1 MSTYITFQNNQ
12 VSAVPTAYADFKQF
26 KKHFNS
32 YTSGGY
38 NAVYQT
44 LANEA
49 TPVSMMRFEFEES
62 NGSNIID
69 KDAIGR
75 MVYVHQEVISQTTGV
90 TSPSDLTCFVMT
102 HPQIETPNGF
112 VETLYFQ
119 FPYFKVPIDH
129 MVTRMLPSLKAVFA
143 ETGLHER
150 GLDIMPTN
158 DIDSILGGAAYSQ
171 KIWPLPGSYMDGSL
185 LSLSYVF
192 DRITVDQAKEAEIP
206 AYTPEAYFMDLQMPD
221 KNEYDNGNSFYFT
234 NVEGFEMIK
243 RKKTQRE
250 KNRDVTSR
258 LIEERQK
265 EVKRTPGELCK
276 IFVDMLAPSRF
287 AHEVHRNKVGQVIF
301 NVLKRGGEAFED
313 EGLQL
318 WKDAIKYK
326 LEALNVSFPDIQQ
339 MAISMGV
346 SVEQLYQIQQQ
357 QRQNQEEQTAVQ
369 MPEAEL
375 EAAIETI
382 HTACDEAWQFFEFT
396 DATIGTLKYWAKLD
410 NPEQYKAFLQK
421 DVMTLA
427 WKCLNSTSS
436 HTDVAKL
443 VYAKYS
449 DQVVCANIKDNVWF
463 GFWNHRWHELD
474 KCHTLRIKLSEEVP
488 VIFEKIL
495 NDCNAEYKKAISDED
510 KEKWSRYENTC
521 SRMIKDLKT
530 VAYKSNIVTECAE
543 KFYDVDFIRK
553 LDEDRMLI
561 GLLNGVYELET
572 GIFRAGKPEDFVTL
586 CTAAKYNPAYSWDH
600 PRVRDVVYYMKT
612 VYPDIKLRHY
622 VQKAFGTILEGGNM
636 NKDFYNMVGE
646 GDNSKSMVAKLIKL
660 AMGKYISKIPVSMI
674 MGKRGNADN
683 ATPHLADKK
692 GIRALFVEEPPK
704 GQSNVSVVKEL
715 SGNDD
720 ILARALFKMPIVFSP
735 QWKLFVF
742 TNHMLEAPAE
752 EKAYWNRQKVVD
764 HESTFSFD
772 APPTIEEQFAKKVFP
787 RDPSFDKKLVAMAE
801 PMLWCMIQ
809 WYGHF
814 TREGLVPP
822 ERVLHATNL
831 AKLRN
836 DIYLQY
842 IRASLDQGTQ
852 HQATPVDDMFNDF
865 KTWHQASYNNK
876 PLPPKQDFEDEM
888 CKQGHLG
895 HKPVDRRWVGVIFKS
910 SVTLLPAAP
919 V

>member
-1 MSTYITFQNNQ
+1 MSTYVTFQNNQ
-12 VSAVPTAYADFKQF
+12 ISAVPTPYADFKQF
-26 KKHFNS
+26 KKHFNG
-32 YTSGGY
+32 YVSGGY
-38 NAVYQT
+38 TAVYQT

-49 TPVSMMRFEFEES
+49 TPISMLHFEFEES
-62 NGSNIID
+62 NGTNIID

-75 MVYVHQEVISQTTGV
+75 MVYAHQEVISQTTGV
-90 TSPSDLTCFVMT
+90 TSPTDLTCFVMT
-102 HPQIETPNGF
+102 QPQIETPAGF
-112 VETLYFQ
+112 VENIYFQ
-119 FPYFKVPIDH
+119 FPYFKVPTEY
-129 MVTRMLPSLKAVFA
+129 MPNRMLPSLKAVFT

-158 DIDSILGGAAYSQ
+158 DIDSIISSLPYSQ
-171 KIWPLPGSYMDGSL
+171 KVWPMPGSYIDGSL

-192 DRITVDQAKEAEIP
+192 DRITVEQAKEAQIP

-221 KNEYDNGNSFYFT
+221 KNEYDNSNSFYFT
-234 NVEGFEMIK
+234 NLEGFEMIK

-265 EVKRTPGELCK
+265 EVKRTFGELCK
-276 IFVDMLAPSRF
+276 IFLDMLAPTRF
-287 AHEVHRNKVGQVIF
+287 AQEVQRNKVGQVLF
-301 NVLKRGGEAFED
+301 NVLKRGGETYED

-318 WKDAIKYK
+318 WKDTIRAK
-326 LEALNVSFPDIQQ
+326 LEALNASFPTI
-339 MAISMGV
+339 
-346 SVEQLYQIQQQ
+346 EQLQQA
-357 QRQNQEEQTAVQ
+357 NPMVEEQAVQ
-369 MPEAEL
+369 LPPEQL
-375 EAAIETI
+375 EATLDAINVQ
-382 HTACDEAWQFFEFT
+382 CDEAWQYFEFT
-396 DATIGTLKYWAKLD
+396 DSTIGTLKYWAKLD

-427 WKCLNSTSS
+427 WRCLNPTSS
-436 HTDVAKL
+436 HTDVARL
-443 VYAKYS
+443 MYAKYS
-449 DQVVCANIKDNVWF
+449 DQFVCANIKDNVWF

-474 KCHTLRIKLSEEVP
+474 KCYTLRIKLSEEIV

-510 KEKWSRYENTC
+510 KERWARYEGVC

-543 KFYDVDFIRK
+543 RFYDPDFIRK
-553 LDEDRMLI
+553 LDEDRMLL
-561 GLLNGVYELET
+561 GVTNGVYELET
-572 GIFRAGKPEDFVTL
+572 GLFRLGKPEDFITL
-586 CTAAKYNPAYSWDH
+586 CTSAKYNANYSWDH

-622 VQKAFGTILEGGNM
+622 IQKAFGTILEGGNM

-720 ILARALFKMPIVFSP
+720 VLARALFKMPVVFSP

-772 APPTIEEQFAKKVFP
+772 APPTIEEQFAKKMFP
-787 RDPSFDKKLVAMAE
+787 RDPSFDKKLIAMAE
-801 PMLWCMIQ
+801 PMLWCMIE

-814 TREGLVPP
+814 KREGLVPP

-852 HQATPVDDMFNDF
+852 HEAVPVDDMFVDF
-865 KTWHQASYNNK
+865 KTWHQTAYNNK
-876 PLPPKQDFEDEM
+876 PPPTKQDFEDEM
-888 CKQGHLG
+888 CRQGHLG
-895 HKPVDRRWVGVIFKS
+895 HKPIERRWIGVKFKAKIS
-910 SVTLLPAAP
+910 ILPSVPLPHN
-919 V
+919 